1 MTLDP
6 ADTIAAI
13 ASPPGPGLRGVIRLS
28 GPDAR
33 EVALADFVVDQGQ
46 RLPDR
51 LKGRS
56 GRVNGVYRLEML
68 RPRLPVSLLF
78 WSGPRSYTGQD
89 VVEVH
94 TSGSV
99 PLLEFL
105 LSHFLLRG
113 ARQAGPGEF
122 TLRAFLSGRI
132 DLTRAEAV
140 LGVIDARTPS
150 QLSAALDQLGG
161 GLASPLKT
169 LRERL
174 LDILAHLEANL
185 DFNDEADVD
194 ELGRSELS
202 ESLASSAAELA
213 ALADRLKGRDRPE
226 GLPSVVLVGAP
237 NAGKSRLFNAL
248 LGRERALVSA
258 IPGTTRDYLSARCE
272 CDGLSIR
279 LTDTAGEDEA
289 TSAIEIR
296 ARDFRAEQAERADL
310 LLVCTPSDALFH
322 LPLPILPPPLPD
334 HRRLLV
340 TTKCDLEPLAGP
352 SEAIATSAATGAGL
366 TMLRK
371 AIALTLRSQ
380 TVEDDLATTTGARCR
395 ESLIRASESLA
406 AAAIAVGLSLGDELV
421 AIDLRQAIDDLGRVV
436 GVVVTDDILDRI
448 FRKFC
453 IGK

>member
-1 MTLDP
+1 MMTLDP

-28 GPDAR
+28 GPNAW
-33 EVALADFVVDQGQ
+33 EVALGDFVDDPGQ
-46 RLPDR
+46 RQRVPDR

-56 GRVNGVYRLEML
+56 GRVNGVYRLEIL

-78 WSGPRSYTGQD
+78 WSAPRSYTGQD

-94 TSGSV
+94 TTGSV
-99 PLLEFL
+99 PLLGLL
-105 LSHFLLRG
+105 LSHFLVRG

-132 DLTRAEAV
+132 DLTQAEAV

-161 GLASPLKT
+161 GLASPLKV

-174 LDILAHLEANL
+174 LDVLAHLEANL

-194 ELGRSELS
+194 ELGRAELS
-202 ESLASSAAELA
+202 ESLASSAADLA

-226 GLPSVVLVGAP
+226 GLPSVVLVGPP

-258 IPGTTRDYLSARCE
+258 IPGTTRDYLSALCE

-289 TSAIEIR
+289 SSAIEIR
-296 ARDFRAEQAERADL
+296 AQDFRAEQTERADL
-310 LLVCTPSDALFH
+310 LLVCTPSDAIFR
-322 LPLPILPPPLPD
+322 LPLPPLPD

-340 TTKCDLEPLAGP
+340 TTKCDLKPLAGP
-352 SEAIATSAATGAGL
+352 SEAIPTSASTGAGL
-366 TMLRK
+366 ELLRK
-371 AIALTLRSQ
+371 AIAVSLRSQ
-380 TVEDDLATTTGARCR
+380 AVEDDLATTTGARCR

-406 AAAIAVGLSLGDELV
+406 SASMAVALSAGDELV

-436 GVVVTDDILDRI
+436 GVVVSDDILDRI
-448 FRKFC
+448 FRRFC